1 MTKSCGI
8 WSTLLY
14 FSFKKLNDL
23 SSSSFISFSCILH
36 NPEVLFS
43 DFSNF
48 HKFKWGDLISWREP
62 ILKND
67 WIIWSP
73 LLYFSFKSF
82 RDPNSLSF
90 IRFQC
95 ILHDSRVLFLDF
107 LNIPKLKRGDLISWQ
122 ETILHNVWIIWF
134 PFCISILK
142 VLKTQSLCHSLD
154 FKAFRMINKCFSQTF
169 QISTN

>member
-107 LNIPKLKRGDLISWQ
+107 LNIPKLKRGGPNFLAGNNSAQ
-122 ETILHNVWIIWF
+122 RLNYLVPILYFN
-134 PFCISILK
+134 
-142 VLKTQSLCHSLD
+142 
-154 FKAFRMINKCFSQTF
+154 FKSFKDPKSVSFIRF
-169 QISTN
+169 